1 MAPLEPWNTPRVF
14 YHYANSVGSHTLTVR
29 LEDPDGVLADADTLV
44 DAVLTDLSPALYA
57 TQILSVEQSASGSN
71 LRFPAASSIVGNSYG
86 SGSATVEG
94 DATPLNFVG
103 KSTGGRLVRF
113 GVFGYAGSF
122 SQFRLTSGENGAI
135 AAAVAELN
143 AAEGAGA
150 AIDGLHAIWK
160 EYANVKPNDHW
171 VKEARN

>member
-1 MAPLEPWNTPRVF
+1 MAPLNPWNTPRVF
-14 YHYANSVGSHTLTVR
+14 YHYANSRGAHTLTVR
-29 LEDPDGVLADADTLV
+29 LESPDGVLADADSLV
-44 DAVLTDLSPALYA
+44 DDVLTAVSGSLFA

-71 LRFPAASSIVGNSYG
+71 LRLPAASSIVGNSYG
-86 SGSATVEG
+86 SGEATVEG

-113 GVFGYAGSF
+113 GIFGYAGSY
-122 SQFRLTSGENGAI
+122 SGFRVTSGENSQI
-135 AAAVAELN
+135 AAGVAVLN

-160 EYANVKPNDHW
+160 SYANVKPNDHW